1 VNNLRSIAITHKN
14 FPLDIIG
21 QFHIQ
26 QESRAAQLHALKA
39 ALGLE
44 ELMYISTCN
53 RVEFI
58 FTLPHYVCPGFTAQ
72 FLACIKPE
80 WNQEMCK
87 EIASK
92 CERYNEAEA
101 IDHLLRVACSLD
113 SVILGER
120 EIITQ
125 LRKSFEECVAAE
137 LCSENIR
144 LVIKQCIKSSK
155 EVFTNT
161 DLSKKP
167 VSAVS
172 LAWQEFLKCG
182 FKSDARVL
190 MIGAGQVIRNFG
202 KFLFENNYTN
212 ITIANRTI
220 AKAQELADAYSGT
233 ALSLAQLAN
242 YDKGFDAIITCTAAE
257 TWVVDTTLYAQL
269 LKDEKQRKLVID
281 LALPADIEGQVLKQ
295 FEVHYVG
302 MNQIQALASEN
313 IAYRQLALQE
323 CEAIIENGKKEFEKS
338 MQQRQIEIAMQAIP
352 AAVKD
357 IRNTAL
363 GSVFAKD
370 LEQLDEQSR
379 EVIEK
384 IMSYMEKKYISI
396 PMKMAREV
404 LMNEVIKN

>member
-1 VNNLRSIAITHKN
+1 MNNLRSIALTHKN
-14 FPLDIIG
+14 FPLDVIG

-26 QESRAAQLHALKA
+26 PESRTEQLQALKNN
-39 ALGLE
+39 LGLE
-44 ELMYISTCN
+44 ELMYVSTCN

-58 FTLPHYVCPGFTAQ
+58 FTLPHYVCPGFTAK
-72 FLACIKPE
+72 FLASLKPE
-80 WNQEMCK
+80 WSEEQCMEV
-87 EIASK
+87 AGR

-125 LRKSFEECVAAE
+125 LRKSFEECAE
-137 LCSENIR
+137 ANLCSENMR

-172 LAWQEFLKCG
+172 LAWQEFLKFG
-182 FKSDARVL
+182 FKPDARVL

-202 KFLFENNYTN
+202 KFLFENNYSN
-212 ITIANRTI
+212 ITIANRTL
-220 AKAQELADAYSGT
+220 AKAEELADAYNCT
-233 ALSLAQLAN
+233 AISLAELAH
-242 YDKGFDAIITCTAAE
+242 YQGGFDAIITCTASE
-257 TWVVDTTLYAQL
+257 TWVVDTALYTQL
-269 LKDEKQRKLVID
+269 LKGEKQRKLIID
-281 LALPADIEGQVLKQ
+281 LALPADIEGQVLHQ
-295 FEVHYVG
+295 FDVHYVG

-313 IAYRQLALQE
+313 IAYRQLALEE
-323 CEAIIENGKKEFEKS
+323 CETIIENGKREFEKS
-338 MQQRQIEIAMQAIP
+338 MQQRQIEIAMKAIP

-404 LMNEVIKN
+404 LMNEVVKN